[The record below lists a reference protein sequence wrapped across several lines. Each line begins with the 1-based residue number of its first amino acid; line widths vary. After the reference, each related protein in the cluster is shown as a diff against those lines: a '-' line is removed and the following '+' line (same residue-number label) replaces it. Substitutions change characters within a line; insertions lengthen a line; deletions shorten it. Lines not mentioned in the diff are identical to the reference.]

1 VASGRPRFSI
11 ISDGL
16 PSQLPD
22 IDPDETR
29 EWVDSFDSVVRT
41 RGRGR
46 ARYVMLRLLERARE
60 QNVGV
65 PGLRSTD
72 YINTIPPEREPWFPG
87 DEYVERRIR
96 AYIRWN
102 AAVMVSRA
110 NRPGMGVGG
119 HIATYASAASLYE
132 VGFNHFFRGKDHGE
146 SGDQV
151 FFQGHAAPG
160 IYARA
165 FLEGRL
171 TEDQLN
177 GFRQELSHPGG
188 GLPSYPH
195 PRLMPDF
202 WEFPTVSMG
211 LGAINA
217 VYQAR
222 FNRYLLARELKDTS
236 RSHVWCFL
244 GDGETD
250 EPEVLGSIGVAAREE
265 LDNLTF
271 VINCNLQR
279 LDGPVRGNG
288 KIIQELEASFRG
300 AGWNVIKVIWGRDWD
315 PLLAQDTDGVLVNK
329 MNTTPDGQF
338 QTYGVE
344 SGAYTREN
352 FFGGDPRLR
361 AIVEHLS
368 DDQVRT
374 LSRGGHDYRKVYA
387 AFKAAQEHVGQP
399 TVILAHTI
407 KGWTLGPDFEARNAT
422 HQMKKLT
429 VAELKDFRDRLYLD
443 IPDSA
448 LEADLPPYYH
458 PGEKSD
464 EIQYMKE
471 RRAALG
477 GYLPKRVVRGR
488 PLTLPAAHHY
498 DELMRGSGKQ
508 TIATTM
514 AFVRLLK
521 DLMKDPGIGDRFVP
535 IIPDEARTF
544 GMDSLFPTAKIYAP
558 HGQTYEA
565 VDRNLLLSYKE
576 SEKGQILH
584 EGISEAGAMG
594 SMAAAAT
601 AYATHGMP
609 MIPVYIFYS
618 MFGFQ
623 RTGDQ
628 MWALGDQLG
637 RGFLLGAT
645 AGRTTLTGEGLQ
657 HNDGHSVL
665 LASVSPACVAYDA
678 AWAYE
683 LAYIFRD
690 ALRRMYGSTAQHP
703 DGENIFYYL
712 TVYNEPYVQPAAPAD
727 YPGGAEALEQGIL
740 RGLYRYADAPGQDGG
755 AEAQA
760 DGTTSGDASGSQTA
774 ADQAAAGGST
784 TGFAS
789 QVTAALTAAQITAP
803 YGLDTPLAAQASAA
817 TAAPGPNADQ
827 SRADPP
833 GSVPPGSVPPGSE
846 PPASEQAGSGQ
857 SGPEQPGDR
866 PRAQILASGVALRWA
881 LQAQQLLDEDWG
893 VAAEA
898 WSATSWTELRRD
910 ALDCEQWNMLHPE
923 AEQRVPYVTRVLDG
937 HPGPVVAVSDWIR
950 AVPDQIARWVPAPY
964 SSLGTDGWGFSDTRP
979 AARRFF
985 HVDAESITVAVLT
998 QLARQGEIKPEVL
1011 SQAITRYRL
1020 DLPVSDAL

>member
-1 VASGRPRFSI
+1 VASGRQQFPI

-16 PSQLPD
+16 PTQLPD

-41 RGRGR
+41 RGRTR

-60 QNVGV
+60 QQVGV

-72 YINTIPPEREPWFPG
+72 FINTIPPEREPWFPG
-87 DEYVERRIR
+87 DEHVERRIR

-132 VGFNHFFRGKDHGE
+132 VGFNHFFHGKDHGE

-211 LGAINA
+211 LGALNSI
-217 VYQAR
+217 YQAR
-222 FNRYLLARELKDTS
+222 FNRYLLAREIHDTS
-236 RSHVWCFL
+236 RSHVWAFL
-244 GDGETD
+244 GDGEMD
-250 EPEVLGSIGVAAREE
+250 EPEALGAIGLAAREE

-288 KIIQELEASFRG
+288 KIIQELEAYFRG

-315 PLLAQDTDGVLVNK
+315 PLLARDTDGVLVNK

-338 QTYGVE
+338 QTYSVE
-344 SGAYTREN
+344 SGGYIREN

-361 AIVEHLS
+361 AMVEHLS
-368 DDQVRT
+368 DDELRG

-387 AFKAAQEHVGQP
+387 AFKAAREHTGQP

-407 KGWTLGPDFEARNAT
+407 KGWTLGKDFEARNAT

-429 VAELKDFRDRLYLD
+429 VAELKEFRDRLYLP

-448 LEADLPPYYH
+448 LEAELPPYYH
-458 PGEKSD
+458 PGEDSD
-464 EIQYMKE
+464 EIRYMRE

-477 GYLPKRVVRGR
+477 GVLPRRVVRAK
-488 PLTLPAAHHY
+488 PLALPSDSVY
-498 DELMRGSGKQ
+498 DELRKGSGKQ
-508 TIATTM
+508 AVATTM

-521 DLMKDPGIGDRFVP
+521 ELMKDPAIGERFAPV
-535 IIPDEARTF
+535 IPDEARTF
-544 GMDSLFPTAKIYAP
+544 GMDSLFPTAKIYSP

-584 EGISEAGAMG
+584 EGISESGAMG
-594 SMAAAAT
+594 SVIAAGT
-601 AYATHGMP
+601 SYATHGTH
-609 MIPVYIFYS
+609 MIPVYVFYS
-618 MFGFQ
+618 MFGWQ
-623 RTGDQ
+623 RTGDE
-628 MWALGDQLG
+628 MWLLGDQLG

-657 HNDGHSVL
+657 HNDGHSLL
-665 LASVSPACVAYDA
+665 LASVSEACVSYDCG
-678 AWAYE
+678 WAFE
-683 LAYIFRD
+683 LAYVMRD
-690 ALRRMYGSTAQHP
+690 ALRRMYEATPEHP

-712 TVYNEPYVQPAAPAD
+712 TLYNEPYPQAAEPASFPGGPAA
-727 YPGGAEALEQGIL
+727 LEEGIL
-740 RGLYRYADAPGQDGG
+740 HGLYLYAP
-755 AEAQA
+755 
-760 DGTTSGDASGSQTA
+760 A
-774 ADQAAAGGST
+774 ADLGASAPDAAAGDSAGESA
-784 TGFAS
+784 GRDSAGRDS
-789 QVTAALTAAQITAP
+789 AGGDSAGRDSAGGDSARDPAVPDWLA
-803 YGLDTPLAAQASAA
+803 GLAAGPDDSERSVASA
-817 TAAPGPNADQ
+817 
-827 SRADPP
+827 
-833 GSVPPGSVPPGSE
+833 
-846 PPASEQAGSGQ
+846 
-857 SGPEQPGDR
+857 
-866 PRAQILASGVALRWA
+866 PRAQIMASGVALRQA
-881 LQAQQLLDEDWG
+881 LTAKDMLATDWG
-893 VAAEA
+893 VSADV

-910 ALDCEQWNMLHPE
+910 ALACESWNMLHPGE
-923 AEQRVPYVTRVLDG
+923 PSRVPYLTSALIDAA
-937 HPGPVVAVSDWIR
+937 GPVVAVSDWIK
-950 AVPDQIARWVPAPY
+950 AVPDQIARWVPGTFT
-964 SSLGTDGWGFSDTRP
+964 SLGTDGFGFSDTRP

-985 HVDAESITVAVLT
+985 HVDAESITVAVLWE
-998 QLARQGEIKPEVL
+998 LARTGAIDAGLPA
-1011 SQAITRYRL
+1011 QAIARYRL
-1020 DLPVSDAL
+1020 DLPVSEALS